1 MFCGGGGSVTGSG
14 GSVTGR
20 GGNAVDRIM
29 HTVSKK
35 SLLSV

>member
-14 GSVTGR
+14 VSVTGS